1 MTLFALFN
9 GADFNYDTSISYS
22 LSLVYLSIFG
32 SIFAFGC
39 YLTLIGRI
47 GADKAAYTAVLF
59 PVIALGLSTLFEGYQ
74 WSIEAL
80 FGFCLVLF
88 GNYVVLTKT
97 AVKNMSRLWGKA
109 E

>member
-1 MTLFALFN
+1 
-9 GADFNYDTSISYS
+9 
-22 LSLVYLSIFG
+22 
-32 SIFAFGC
+32 
-39 YLTLIGRI
+39 
-47 GADKAAYTAVLF
+47 LF
-59 PVIALGLSTLFEGYQ
+59 PIIALGLSTLFEGYQ

-97 AVKNMSRLWGKA
+97 AVKNMGRLWGKA